1 MGIELESEDEK
12 NSYENVELNALHAA
26 ILKYPQMLND
36 VHVQKTMKSA
46 LLSARKEAQ
55 GCKLIL
61 DGFWSYICPDL
72 FAFCQ
77 WLFLGQDVPDG
88 LIPEGYIYNHY
99 YDCTDIKETC
109 CLRYPH
115 LSDCEHGI
123 RKVMQSEECKEWF
136 IGTDTIVSS
145 HDLISKALQAD
156 WDGDH
161 ICLVHDKT
169 FVNVLDR
176 KKYPLFYDMTKA
188 EPAQISDDAIMMC
201 LISSFHNENIGFVS
215 NAITKIFNSET
226 EPNTKLVRILCAYN
240 NFVIDYFKTQKSM
253 DLKGKITPAT
263 IDKWFGGKIT
273 AKALDRLEKYKYIK
287 REQRE
292 RYDKI
297 YLCDIPTEEAS
308 EAQFM
313 AESFNPL
320 LDLWESNGDRKVG
333 KCEICGKKFV
343 VVGNSKTCSDK
354 CSKIL
359 VKKNKNK
366 Q

>member
-1 MGIELESEDEK
+1 MQWMISHQDARRNLSPGELIYANSMVAEEIALENKKKKEKANEQFYGNRFTENKESVESTPIGVQSKSRSNTWTDSQTAKKAGVGIGTVARYNRVMNSDDEDIQTKEFTP
-12 NSYENVELNALHAA
+12 
-26 ILKYPQMLND
+26 ILKYDILSYPIQNISVND
-36 VHVQKTMKSA
+36 DVVQIEDESFHIGDVANIFVGYYGKDG
-46 LLSARKEAQ
+46 RKRYLED
-55 GCKLIL
+55 KYILYIIYVLI
-61 DGFWSYICPDL
+61 
-72 FAFCQ
+72 
-77 WLFLGQDVPDG
+77 
-88 LIPEGYIYNHY
+88 E
-99 YDCTDIKETC
+99 
-109 CLRYPH
+109 RY
-115 LSDCEHGI
+115 
-123 RKVMQSEECKEWF
+123 K
-136 IGTDTIVSS
+136 
-145 HDLISKALQAD
+145 
-156 WDGDH
+156 
-161 ICLVHDKT
+161 
-169 FVNVLDR
+169 
-176 KKYPLFYDMTKA
+176 KKYGS
-188 EPAQISDDAIMMC
+188 E
-201 LISSFHNENIGFVS
+201 NEY
-215 NAITKIFNSET
+215 
-226 EPNTKLVRILCAYN
+226 VRIYKGL
-240 NFVIDYFKTQKSM
+240 KQ
-253 DLKGKITPAT
+253 KGKITPAT

-343 VVGNSKTCSDK
+343 VVGNSKTCSVK

>member
-1 MGIELESEDEK
+1 M
-12 NSYENVELNALHAA
+12 
-26 ILKYPQMLND
+26 
-36 VHVQKTMKSA
+36 
-46 LLSARKEAQ
+46 SARKEAQ

-99 YDCTDIKETC
+99 YDGMDIKETC

-161 ICLVHDKT
+161 ICLVHDEA
-169 FVNVLDR
+169 FLRVLDR
-176 KKYPLFYDMTKA
+176 KKKDIIWNCYGDILYDNICKNVDDGFILKIRRNIYQSSKKR
-188 EPAQISDDAIMMC
+188 EKQIATSRDKVKKEQEDIVKIPITQTLYDYFMDATTRGGCENDKYILYIIYV
-201 LISSFHNENIGFVS
+201 LIERYKKKYGSENEY
-215 NAITKIFNSET
+215 
-226 EPNTKLVRILCAYN
+226 VRIYKGL
-240 NFVIDYFKTQKSM
+240 KQ
-253 DLKGKITPAT
+253 KGKITPAT

-343 VVGNSKTCSDK
+343 VVGNSKTCSVK